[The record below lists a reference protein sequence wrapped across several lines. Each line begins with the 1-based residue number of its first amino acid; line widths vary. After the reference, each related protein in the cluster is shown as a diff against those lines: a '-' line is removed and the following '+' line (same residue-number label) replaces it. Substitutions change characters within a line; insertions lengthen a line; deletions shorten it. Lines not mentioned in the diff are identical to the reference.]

1 MLTCREMAQ
10 LGSDILDKQLSLGKR
25 IAVYV
30 HLRQCQNCRTYIK
43 QLALTSA
50 VLQALAAPTDSAE
63 VEATLGH
70 IQHAIEKRSG

>member
-10 LGSDILDKQLSLGKR
+10 LGSDVIDKQLSLGKR
-25 IAVYV
+25 IAAYV
-30 HLRQCQNCRTYIK
+30 HLRQCKNCRTYIK

-50 VLQALAAPTDSAE
+50 VLQALAVPPNSTE
-63 VEATLGH
+63 IEATLGH

>member
-10 LGSDILDKQLSLGKR
+10 LGSDIIDKQLSLGKR

-30 HLRQCQNCRTYIK
+30 HLRQCKNCRTYIK

-50 VLQALAAPTDSAE
+50 VLQALAVPTDSAG

-70 IQHAIEKRSG
+70 IRHAIEKRSG

>member
-10 LGSDILDKQLSLGKR
+10 LGSDVIDKQLSLGKR

-30 HLRQCQNCRTYIK
+30 HLRQCKNCRTYIK

-50 VLQALAAPTDSAE
+50 VLQALAVPTNRTE

-70 IQHAIEKRSG
+70 IQHAIDKRS